1 MVNNEMIKNWHAD
14 LRRLRLASLKENV
27 INFVETT
34 FFDALIGMLAAVV
47 VVSITQYLVIPFL
60 YELFTNTV
68 SMTGVVKE
76 VFTLDEIKSGEGFG
90 VVAMLIRILDKLK
103 WKETWLVLFGVRFVI
118 NYLVHGFNG
127 VRVTGNARRSQNQD

>member
-1 MVNNEMIKNWHAD
+1 MVNKEMIKNWHAD
-14 LRRLRLASLKENV
+14 LRRLRIASLRENV

-34 FFDALIGMLAAVV
+34 LFDALIGMLAAVV

-90 VVAMLIRILDKLK
+90 VVAMLIRVLDKLK

-127 VRVTGNARRSQNQD
+127 VRVTGNAKRIQNQN

>member
-14 LRRLRLASLKENV
+14 LRRLRIASLRENV

-34 FFDALIGMLAAVV
+34 LFDALIGMLAAVV

-90 VVAMLIRILDKLK
+90 VVAMLIRVLDKLK

-118 NYLVHGFNG
+118 NYLVHGFNS
-127 VRVTGNARRSQNQD
+127 VRVTGNAKRSQD

>member
-1 MVNNEMIKNWHAD
+1 MVSNEMIKNWHAD
-14 LRRLRLASLKENV
+14 LRRLRIASLRENV

-34 FFDALIGMLAAVV
+34 LFDALIGMLAAVV

-90 VVAMLIRILDKLK
+90 VVAMLIRILDKRK

-127 VRVTGNARRSQNQD
+127 VRVTGNAKRSQD

>member
-14 LRRLRLASLKENV
+14 LRRLRIASLRENI

-34 FFDALIGMLAAVV
+34 LFDAIIGMLAAVV

-60 YELFTNTV
+60 YEIFTNTV

-90 VVAMLIRILDKLK
+90 VVAMIIRILDKLK

-118 NYLVHGFNG
+118 NYLVHGFND
-127 VRVTGNARRSQNQD
+127 VRVTGNARRSQD

>member
-1 MVNNEMIKNWHAD
+1 MVSNEMIKSWHAD
-14 LRRLRLASLKENV
+14 LRRLRRASLRENV

-34 FFDALIGMLAAVV
+34 LFDALIGMLAAVV

-118 NYLVHGFNG
+118 SYLVHGFNG
-127 VRVTGNARRSQNQD
+127 VRVTGNAKRSQD

>member
-1 MVNNEMIKNWHAD
+1 MVNKEMIKNWHAD
-14 LRRLRLASLKENV
+14 LRRLRIASLRENV
-27 INFVETT
+27 ISFVETT
-34 FFDALIGMLAAVV
+34 LFDAIIGMLAAVV

-90 VVAMLIRILDKLK
+90 VVAMLIRVLDKLK

-118 NYLVHGFNG
+118 NYLVHGFNN
-127 VRVTGNARRSQNQD
+127 VRVTGNARRNQD

>member
-14 LRRLRLASLKENV
+14 LRRLRIASLRENV

-34 FFDALIGMLAAVV
+34 LFDALIGMLAAVV

-90 VVAMLIRILDKLK
+90 VVAMLIRVLDKLK

-127 VRVTGNARRSQNQD
+127 VRVTGNAKRTQNQN

>member
-14 LRRLRLASLKENV
+14 LRRLRIASLRENV

-34 FFDALIGMLAAVV
+34 LFDALIGMLAAVV

-118 NYLVHGFNG
+118 NYLVHGFNN
-127 VRVTGNARRSQNQD
+127 VRVTGNARRSQD

>member
-14 LRRLRLASLKENV
+14 LRRLRIASLRENV

-34 FFDALIGMLAAVV
+34 LFDALIGMLAALIVV
-47 VVSITQYLVIPFL
+47 FIAQHLVIPFL
-60 YELFTNTV
+60 YEIFTNTV

-90 VVAMLIRILDKLK
+90 VVAMIIRILDKLK

-118 NYLVHGFNG
+118 NYLVHGFNN
-127 VRVTGNARRSQNQD
+127 VCVTGNARRSQD

>member
-14 LRRLRLASLKENV
+14 LRRLRIASLRENI

-34 FFDALIGMLAAVV
+34 LFDALIGMLAAVV
-47 VVSITQYLVIPFL
+47 VVSIAQYLVIPFL

-90 VVAMLIRILDKLK
+90 VVAMIIRILDKLK

-118 NYLVHGFNG
+118 NYLVHGFNN
-127 VRVTGNARRSQNQD
+127 VRVTGNARRSQD

>member
-1 MVNNEMIKNWHAD
+1 MVSNEMIKNWHAD
-14 LRRLRLASLKENV
+14 LRRLRIASLRENV

-34 FFDALIGMLAAVV
+34 LFDALIGMLAAVV

-90 VVAMLIRILDKLK
+90 VVAMIIRILDKLK

-118 NYLVHGFNG
+118 NYLVHGFNN
-127 VRVTGNARRSQNQD
+127 VRVTGNAKRSQD

>member
-14 LRRLRLASLKENV
+14 LRRLRIASLRENV

-34 FFDALIGMLAAVV
+34 LFDALIGMLAAVV

-90 VVAMLIRILDKLK
+90 VVAMLIRVLDKLK

-118 NYLVHGFNG
+118 NYLVHGFNN

>member
-1 MVNNEMIKNWHAD
+1 MVNKEMIKNWHAD
-14 LRRLRLASLKENV
+14 LRRLRIASLRENV
-27 INFVETT
+27 ISFVETT
-34 FFDALIGMLAAVV
+34 LFDAIIGMLAAVV

-90 VVAMLIRILDKLK
+90 VVAMIIRILDKLK

-118 NYLVHGFNG
+118 NYLVHGFNN

>member
-14 LRRLRLASLKENV
+14 LRRLRIASLRENV

-34 FFDALIGMLAAVV
+34 LFDALIGMLAAVV
-47 VVSITQYLVIPFL
+47 VVSISQYLVIPFL

-90 VVAMLIRILDKLK
+90 VVAMIIRILDKLK

-118 NYLVHGFNG
+118 NYLVHGFNN
-127 VRVTGNARRSQNQD
+127 VRVTGNARSQNQD

>member
-1 MVNNEMIKNWHAD
+1 MVNKEMIKNWHAD
-14 LRRLRLASLKENV
+14 LRRLRIASLRENV
-27 INFVETT
+27 ISFVETT
-34 FFDALIGMLAAVV
+34 LFDAIIGMLAAVV

-90 VVAMLIRILDKLK
+90 VVAMIIRILDKLK

-118 NYLVHGFNG
+118 NYLVHGFNN
-127 VRVTGNARRSQNQD
+127 VRVTGNARRSQD